1 MLTFTNTEDK
11 QNGCFK
17 LLGMA
22 KSNNEETT
30 RLISNN
36 VSLLS
41 AVNYNI
47 SSNGDTCSFYS
58 GPTDATIMAF
68 GESME
73 TCGSIAYS
81 SGSSE
86 SCGSVA
92 YSSGGF
98 TSGSSSC
105 SSSSSGGCCSYCC

>member
-1 MLTFTNTEDK
+1 MLTFTSTDDR

-22 KSNNEETT
+22 KSNTNDGT
-30 RLISNN
+30 RLICEN

-41 AVNYNI
+41 TGI
-47 SSNGDTCSFYS
+47 GFSSEGDTCSFYS
-58 GPTDATIMAF
+58 GPTDAAIMAF

-81 SGSSE
+81 GGSSE

-92 YSSGGF
+92 YSSGS
-98 TSGSSSC
+98 TSSVSYSSG
-105 SSSSSGGCCSYCC
+105 SSSGGCSYCC